1 MPGADFSCILGCET
15 VMSSAL
21 NLIVPSLIVCF
32 SYIVFFGL
40 LTKLRRETLSLQFA
54 LEALTFTLILVVVI
68 STTRFSLHP
77 AINLFL
83 LYLVTM
89 RVRLLTEVGT
99 FFARRN
105 QFQQA
110 TRIYAF
116 AMRAFPDPSSLVLLR
131 LNQATALIKQNK
143 VGDAI
148 AVLEGLLKEEQA
160 GYLGAKHE
168 AAAHYN
174 LGIAYLKADKRA
186 LATIELNKAIEAMP
200 LSVYAVR
207 AEKLLGELRKPGEKS

>member
-1 MPGADFSCILGCET
+1 
-15 VMSSAL
+15 MSSAL

-40 LTKLRRETLSLQFA
+40 ITKLRRETLSLQFA
-54 LEALTFTLILVVVI
+54 LEALTFTLILVGVVW
-68 STTRFSLHP
+68 TTRFSLHP

-110 TRIYAF
+110 TKIYAI
-116 AMRAFPDPSSLVLLR
+116 AQRAFPDPSSLVLLR
-131 LNQATALIKQNK
+131 LNQATALIKQANIS
-143 VGDAI
+143 DAI
-148 AVLEGLLKEEQA
+148 AVLEDLLKGEKA
-160 GYLGAKHE
+160 GYLGTKYE
-168 AAAHYN
+168 TAAHYN
-174 LGIAYLKADKRA
+174 LGVAYLKADKRA

-200 LSVYAVR
+200 LSEYAVR
-207 AEKLLGELRKPGEKS
+207 AEKILGEQRRPREKS